1 MWVLVG
7 CVNED
12 LPYNRAPIGTDCW
25 PTVELVLILLTMV
38 ELAPR
43 LALIDLVQGV
53 TLIGGVA
60 DVSALITP
68 PVFRFGPCAF
78 MELTGFGCIY
88 LYITLPIYNMIISS
102 LNAPLI
108 DNPFNVGITQIVVF
122 GA

>member
-38 ELAPR
+38 ELVPR
-43 LALIDLVQGV
+43 LALIDLIQGV
-53 TLIGGVA
+53 TLVGGVA

-68 PVFRFGPCAF
+68 PVFRFGPCASTPLCQLIAF
-78 MELTGFGCIY
+78 MELADFGCIH
-88 LYITLPIYNMIISS
+88 LHVIMSS
-102 LNAPLI
+102 LNVHRSFLHPTFL
-108 DNPFNVGITQIVVF
+108 
-122 GA
+122 